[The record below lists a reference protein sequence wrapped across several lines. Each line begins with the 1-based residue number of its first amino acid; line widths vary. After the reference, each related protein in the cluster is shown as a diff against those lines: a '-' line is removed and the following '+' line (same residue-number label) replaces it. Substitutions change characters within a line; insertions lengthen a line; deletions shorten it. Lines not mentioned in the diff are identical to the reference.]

1 VAVGLAILF
10 SVSSAAQAQ
19 IEVRLDRVVI
29 TGNQRVEEEA
39 IRVQLRSRADALL
52 DADNVDS
59 DIRALY
65 GMGFF
70 DNIDADLSSVDGE
83 WVLTYRVDE
92 RPFIRDVRIEGNEK
106 IDRED
111 LDKDLK
117 VRPNTIFDPLKVRRG
132 IEDAK
137 KSYEKLGYLDAIIEA
152 TPEDIGEN
160 EIILVYAVEEKD
172 IVRIDELV
180 FEGARAFTG
189 SQLKRLM
196 QTKESWFLSFITG
209 AGNLDHEVLETDL
222 ERLTAFYYDN
232 GYIDVRIDEPDVQ
245 RDEKGLRITVKIDE
259 GDEYRVGDVSIG
271 GDELTDMDAVRAL
284 LALIPEEIFR
294 TSKLRAD
301 INTLTE
307 VYGDQ
312 GYAFVNV
319 APDTRVDAEE
329 KVVHVTYTIS
339 KGPEVFID
347 KIQISGNSKTR
358 DKVIRR
364 ELRVQEQQRFS
375 GSRLRNSQERLQRL
389 GFFEDVNITTRKSD
403 VEDRLDLIVDVKEAS
418 TGTFSAGAG
427 ISSGETFLFNLRLSE
442 INLFGR
448 GQRLVLSADFGSIR
462 RNLSI
467 DFTEPYFRDT
477 QLTLGASAFNWELE
491 FDDFTRGGTGA
502 TVRFLYPLTALGWA
516 SLANF
521 SLEDTRLGL
530 EYRIEDAE
538 ISDVSSS
545 AATSIRAEQGT
556 SLTSSLTP
564 RLLRDTRNHPF
575 DPTAGSLQDL
585 SIEVAGLGGESRFL
599 KAEARLR
606 WYIPFWQSES
616 LGTFTFASGTTF
628 GWGLGFGDRRELPL
642 FERYFPGGINSIR
655 GFEILSL
662 GPQNL
667 VTDAFGRVLARD
679 SIGGSRQLIFNHE
692 IIFPIVQSLGLKGVI
707 FFDAGNAFTA
717 AQGIDF
723 DEMRLSAG
731 AGVRWL
737 SPMGPLRIELGFPV
751 RKFEGD
757 EEQPVN
763 FSFGAPP

>member
-1 VAVGLAILF
+1 
-10 SVSSAAQAQ
+10 
-19 IEVRLDRVVI
+19 
-29 TGNQRVEEEA
+29 
-39 IRVQLRSRADALL
+39 
-52 DADNVDS
+52 
-59 DIRALY
+59 
-65 GMGFF
+65 
-70 DNIDADLSSVDGE
+70 
-83 WVLTYRVDE
+83 
-92 RPFIRDVRIEGNEK
+92 
-106 IDRED
+106 
-111 LDKDLK
+111 LK

-132 IEDAK
+132 IEDARN
-137 KSYEKLGYLDAIIEA
+137 SYEKLGYLDVTIDTIA
-152 TPEDIGEN
+152 EDIGGN
-160 EIILVYAVEEKD
+160 EIVLVYKVEEND
-172 IVRIDELV
+172 VVRIDELV
-180 FEGARAFTG
+180 FEGARAFD
-189 SQLKRLM
+189 SSLLKRLM
-196 QTKESWFLSFITG
+196 QTKESWFLSFLTG

-232 GYIDVRIDEPDVQ
+232 GYIDVRIDEPVVQ
-245 RDEKGLRITVKIDE
+245 RDQEGLKITIKIDE
-259 GDEYRVGDVSIG
+259 GDEYRVGDVDIG
-271 GDELTDMDAVRAL
+271 GDHLPDMDAVREVL
-284 LALIPEEIFR
+284 TLTPGEIFR

-307 VYGDQ
+307 AYGDE

-319 APDTRVDAEE
+319 APDTRVDGEE

-347 KIQISGNSKTR
+347 TIEISGNSKTR

-364 ELRVQEQQRFS
+364 ELRLQEQQRFS
-375 GSRLRNSQERLQRL
+375 GSRLRHSQERLQRL

-403 VEDRLDLIVDVKEAS
+403 VEDRLDLIVDVKEGS

-462 RNLSI
+462 RNFSI

-477 QLTLGASAFNWELE
+477 QLTLGVSVFNWELE
-491 FDDFTRGGTGA
+491 FDDFTRGGTGGS
-502 TVRFLYPLTALGWA
+502 VRFLYPLTAFGWA
-516 SLANF
+516 SIANW

-545 AATSIRAEQGT
+545 AATSIRAEQG
-556 SLTSSLTP
+556 SALTSSLTP

-575 DPTAGSLQDL
+575 DPTSGSLQDL

-599 KAEARLR
+599 KAETRLR
-606 WYIPFWQSES
+606 WYIPFWESES
-616 LGTFTFASGTTF
+616 WGTFTFASGTTF
-628 GWGLGFGDRRELPL
+628 GWGLGFDDRRELPL

-662 GPQNL
+662 GPQNI
-667 VTDAFGRVLARD
+667 VTDAFGRVRTRD

-723 DEMRLSAG
+723 DEMRMSAG

-751 RKFEGD
+751 RKFDGD
-757 EEQPVN
+757 EEQLVN